1 MIITLDLQHIG
12 LKMRDHMYCLLELV
26 QIWYGNIPHTEVVQS
41 KSSRHWVKKEGQYF
55 VFPVDETNFPDGVG
69 TYVQQLA
76 QYIPFDTGAIRTALD
91 IGCGV
96 RKLCHFVWFLFC
108 IGLAVNLTVSFLQ
121 GKLTF
126 KLKFSWQLILWTGHC
141 APSIYVKS
149 TQPFWHYPK

>member
-1 MIITLDLQHIG
+1 MPCHDPKRAVKLSRERNFYKERHCPPAAEKLN
-12 LKMRDHMYCLLELV
+12 CLIPSPPQYQRPIPWPESLRK
-26 QIWYGNIPHTEVVQS
+26 IWYGNIPHTEVVQS

-76 QYIPFDTGAIRTALD
+76 QYIPFDTGAVRTALD

-96 RKLCHFVWFLFC
+96 CKLCHFIWFLFC

-126 KLKFSWQLILWTGHC
+126 KLKFS
-141 APSIYVKS
+141 
-149 TQPFWHYPK
+149 